1 MKAFKELLLAE
12 LKPAMGCTEPI
23 AIALAGAAAGQLAK
37 ETPRKILIYASGSI
51 IKNANS
57 VFVPASGGRKGIL
70 IAATLG
76 VLTQSPDKKLE
87 VLSAV
92 DDEVLSSAV
101 RLIEDGKVSLH
112 YAKEE
117 SGVYVKV
124 RVETDNHIAEATIE
138 KAHDNI
144 SCLSLDGEII
154 KQATIKDDSGSQDS
168 LDFLSLESI
177 KEFADTVDFSKNKD
191 LYDRLKKQAEMNT
204 AIAKEGMNNLWGQ
217 QVGRTMLKSAG
228 DNIFMQAAAYN
239 AAASDARMGG
249 CELPAMICCGSG
261 NQGITCSVPVVYV
274 AKKLGIDEV
283 KMLRALA
290 FSDLTA
296 LYQKQFIG
304 KLSAF
309 CSVVNAASAS
319 VSAIAYMLGESFDVI
334 EGTLTN
340 SLVSAGGIV
349 CDGAKDSC
357 ALKIISAVNTAFAA
371 YEMAKE
377 GRVFQPLDGI
387 VGKNVDTTV
396 RNIGEMA
403 KYGMKGTDD
412 VILNIIIRQAND

>member
-377 GRVFQPLDGI
+377 GRIFQPLDGI
-387 VGKNVDTTV
+387 VGKNVDITV

>member
-12 LKPAMGCTEPI
+12 LMPAMGCTEPI

-37 ETPRKILIYASGSI
+37 ETPRKILIYASGSM

-70 IAATLG
+70 VAATLG
-76 VLTQSPDKKLE
+76 VLTKSPEKKLE
-87 VLSAV
+87 VLSV
-92 DDEVLSSAV
+92 VNDEVLSSAV
-101 RLIEDGKVSLH
+101 RLIEDGKVSLQ
-112 YAKEE
+112 YAQEE

-124 RVETDNHIAEATIE
+124 RVETENHVAEATIE

-154 KQATIKDDSGSQDS
+154 KQATAKEESDSQNT

-177 KEFADTVDFSKNKD
+177 KEFADTVDFSENRE
-191 LYDRLKKQAEMNT
+191 LYDRLKRQVEMNT
-204 AIAKEGMNNLWGQ
+204 AIAKEGINNPWGQ

-228 DNIFMQAAAYN
+228 ENIFLQAAAYN

-261 NQGITCSVPVVYV
+261 NQGITCSVAIIYV
-274 AKKLGIDEV
+274 AKKLGIDEE

-309 CSVVNAASAS
+309 CGVVNAASSA
-319 VSAIAYMLGESFDVI
+319 VSAIAYMLGESLEI
-334 EGTLTN
+334 IAGTLTN
-340 SLVSAGGIV
+340 SLVSTGGMV

-377 GRVFQPLDGI
+377 GRVFRPLDGI

-403 KYGMKGTDD
+403 RNGMKTTDD
-412 VILNIIIRQAND
+412 VILDIIIRQAND

>member
-76 VLTQSPDKKLE
+76 VLTKSPDKKLE

-124 RVETDNHIAEATIE
+124 RVETENHVAEATKE

-154 KQATIKDDSGSQDS
+154 
-168 LDFLSLESI
+168 
-177 KEFADTVDFSKNKD
+177 NK
-191 LYDRLKKQAEMNT
+191 LRLK
-204 AIAKEGMNNLWGQ
+204 
-217 QVGRTMLKSAG
+217 
-228 DNIFMQAAAYN
+228 
-239 AAASDARMGG
+239 
-249 CELPAMICCGSG
+249 MI
-261 NQGITCSVPVVYV
+261 
-274 AKKLGIDEV
+274 
-283 KMLRALA
+283 
-290 FSDLTA
+290 
-296 LYQKQFIG
+296 
-304 KLSAF
+304 
-309 CSVVNAASAS
+309 
-319 VSAIAYMLGESFDVI
+319 
-334 EGTLTN
+334 
-340 SLVSAGGIV
+340 
-349 CDGAKDSC
+349 
-357 ALKIISAVNTAFAA
+357 
-371 YEMAKE
+371 
-377 GRVFQPLDGI
+377 
-387 VGKNVDTTV
+387 
-396 RNIGEMA
+396 
-403 KYGMKGTDD
+403 
-412 VILNIIIRQAND
+412 